1 MDTQDQGFYAL
12 DRSFDGSA
20 SLGLR
25 APRKSQ
31 GGTQEEEVVVRC
43 SGGGGRDSQ
52 NLIRLYC
59 ILGVLKQRERV
70 NKARCMS
77 RVNRFLLVEGSFR
90 ASTRA
95 GMAHAHILST

>member
-31 GGTQEEEVVVRC
+31 GGTQEEEVVVSLQWRWRKRQPE
-43 SGGGGRDSQ
+43 S
-52 NLIRLYC
+52 
-59 ILGVLKQRERV
+59 
-70 NKARCMS
+70 
-77 RVNRFLLVEGSFR
+77 
-90 ASTRA
+90 
-95 GMAHAHILST
+95 H